1 MMRKLVMCD
10 AAMQLY
16 SLGMEGSGAP
26 ERVAPSARGRMRAF
40 PIYFGIN
47 ENAKT
52 MRFT

>member
-40 PIYFGIN
+40 PIPGLM
-47 ENAKT
+47 KMPRP